1 MSGITSNGR
10 RGSVVVPNW
19 RWEDRGLDPYALRV
33 AGWIASHTDSYLAD
47 YVTRNEIARKTGIS
61 AGKVSGTLGLLGRLG
76 IITVDDVPIEQS
88 AGGHR
93 LRIVFNWDV
102 WERQGDSAQPRSP
115 HDRAPVT
122 TRPDPGHHVT
132 STKGAQEEEQRADRA
147 STGVDGVFEAFWSI
161 YPRKIDKKRAL
172 KAYNASG
179 PDEAEL
185 LDGVKAWAAYWQ
197 REGTDERFIPH
208 AATWLNNGRWIVAP
222 PLSTGT
228 TDEIE
233 RLRELMAPH
242 FEAIDVPLPEAD
254 TIRVVAKM
262 CAGPGE
268 VAMRFAVA
276 AKMGTSLESAI
287 DVVRS
292 TQDRVTRFKGDP
304 NPVMTG
310 DPVDYTLAMMNAR
323 SNVAWRQQ

>member
-1 MSGITSNGR
+1 MSGITSTGR

-19 RWEDRGLDPYALRV
+19 RWEDRDLDPYALRV
-33 AGWIASHTDSYLAD
+33 AGWIASHTDGYLAD
-47 YVTRNEIARKTGIS
+47 HVTRNEIARKTGIS
-61 AGKVSGTLGLLGRLG
+61 AGKVSGSLGVLAGLG
-76 IITVDDVPIEQS
+76 IIALEDVPIEQS

-93 LRIVFNWDV
+93 LRIVFSWDV
-102 WERQGDSAQPRSP
+102 WERRGDAVQPRSP
-115 HDRAPVT
+115 HDRAPVI

-132 STKGAQEEEQRADRA
+132 STKGAQEEEQKADRA
-147 STGVDGVFEAFWSI
+147 STGVDDVFAAFWAI

-172 KAYNASG
+172 KAYNAAK
-179 PDEAEL
+179 PAAQPL
-185 LDGVKAWAAYWQ
+185 LDGARRWAAYWTKD
-197 REGTDERFIPH
+197 GTDERFIPH
-208 AATWLNNGRWIVAP
+208 AATWLNNERWNMATPIE
-222 PLSTGT
+222 TGT
-228 TDEIE
+228 SDEIE

-254 TIRVVAKM
+254 TIRIVAKM

-276 AKMGTSLESAI
+276 AKIGTSLESAI
-287 DVVRS
+287 DVIRS

-304 NPVMTG
+304 NPVVTG
-310 DPVDYTLAMMNAR
+310 DPVNYPLAMMNAR